1 MKCFVFL
8 PLMKTEIIKLNPKNP
23 DEALLKEI
31 SKEITKGN
39 LVAFPTET
47 VYGLGANALDP
58 KAVKKIFKAKG
69 RPSDN
74 PLIVHIAK
82 FSDLKALVEKI
93 PASAKKLTSKFWP
106 GPLTIVLKKKDI
118 VPHSVTCG
126 LNTVA
131 IRMPENKI
139 ALDLIKFSNCPIAAP
154 SANSSGKPSPTKAS
168 HVFEDLN
175 GKIAK
180 IIDGGKTKIGIEST
194 VVDLSGDTPVL
205 LRPGM
210 IKLSALKRLLGEV
223 HYENHTKNS
232 SAQVRSPGMKYTHYS
247 PKAKVILF
255 KEKNFTEN
263 IRKFLNSHENC
274 AILKTSKSTSYTQK
288 EALLGSTHKQIAK
301 NIFSTY
307 RKMDKLGVDFI
318 LIEPI
323 PDNEAFEGIK
333 NRITKS
339 AYKII

>member
-1 MKCFVFL
+1 
-8 PLMKTEIIKLNPKNP
+8 MKTEIIKLSPKNP
-23 DEALLKEI
+23 DEKLLKEI
-31 SKEITKGN
+31 SKEISKGN

-47 VYGLGANALDP
+47 VYGLGADALND
-58 KAVKKIFKAKG
+58 KAVKKIFEAKG

-82 FSDLKALVEKI
+82 KSDLKRLVAHI
-93 PASAKKLTSKFWP
+93 PESAKILIKKFWP

-126 LNTVA
+126 LETVA
-131 IRMPENKI
+131 VRMPENKI
-139 ALDLIKFSNCPIAAP
+139 ALGLIKFSNCPIAAP
-154 SANSSGKPSPTKAS
+154 SANSSGKPSPTLAS

-194 VVDLSGDTPVL
+194 VIDLSQDLPVL

-223 HYENHTKNS
+223 HYEISPKNS
-232 SAQVRSPGMKYTHYS
+232 SAPIRSPGMKYTHYS
-247 PKAKVILF
+247 PKAKVVLF
-255 KEKNFTEN
+255 KEKNCTEN

-274 AILKTSKSTSYTQK
+274 AILKTSKTASYK
-288 EALLGSTHKQIAK
+288 HPEAFLGSTATQIAK

-307 RKMDKLGVDFI
+307 RKMDKLGVKYI

-323 PDNEAFEGIK
+323 PSQEAFEGIK